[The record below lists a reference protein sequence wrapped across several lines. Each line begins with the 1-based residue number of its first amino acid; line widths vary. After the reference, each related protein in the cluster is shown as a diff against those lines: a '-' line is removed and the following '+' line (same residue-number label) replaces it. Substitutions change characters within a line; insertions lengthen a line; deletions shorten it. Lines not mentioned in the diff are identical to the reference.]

1 MKALAGYFSLW
12 LKKNTFLLWALA
24 VIHLIFFLLALRNG
38 NIAFSVDSTEY
49 LNQAENIREHASWYA
64 GSSSTPHDDFLE
76 SRRPPL
82 YGFFIFLVHIVSSN
96 NFFLLALQ
104 NLMSIAVLILTAFMF
119 WLLTGKRIANQW
131 LVILPLLLF
140 PTQFVYANMIMAD
153 VLFQFL
159 IISGFLFFIQSVRR
173 PDSFLYFCIFISLA
187 ILTKPVFYAFCLI
200 VPVIAL
206 LFYTKGI
213 YKLSNVY
220 ISLIPLLTVATISTI
235 NYSKTGYFHYS
246 SVNEKFISEYG
257 AYLAVGD
264 KGDISAQQKIDSLL
278 SEANK
283 QPDFKSYCKYIN
295 KESLFLIKEN
305 KARFVMMQLKGMAN
319 FFIDHGRFDLM
330 AFFVNPDYVQT
341 EGWKQK
347 YEEQGW
353 QGVFSYLKTFNP
365 FLLLFLI
372 LASVFNLIMVVV
384 LVRFLFAHKI
394 AILFRLL
401 LLLFVIYM
409 VVFTG
414 VVGCSRYRMAI
425 FPIIWMAFMWF
436 LTERKSVHHKT
447 VV

>member
-1 MKALAGYFSLW
+1 
-12 LKKNTFLLWALA
+12 
-24 VIHLIFFLLALRNG
+24 
-38 NIAFSVDSTEY
+38 
-49 LNQAENIREHASWYA
+49 
-64 GSSSTPHDDFLE
+64 
-76 SRRPPL
+76 
-82 YGFFIFLVHIVSSN
+82 
-96 NFFLLALQ
+96 
-104 NLMSIAVLILTAFMF
+104 
-119 WLLTGKRIANQW
+119 
-131 LVILPLLLF
+131 
-140 PTQFVYANMIMAD
+140 
-153 VLFQFL
+153 
-159 IISGFLFFIQSVRR
+159 
-173 PDSFLYFCIFISLA
+173 
-187 ILTKPVFYAFCLI
+187 
-200 VPVIAL
+200 
-206 LFYTKGI
+206 
-213 YKLSNVY
+213 
-220 ISLIPLLTVATISTI
+220 
-235 NYSKTGYFHYS
+235 
-246 SVNEKFISEYG
+246 
-257 AYLAVGD
+257 VGD

-372 LASVFNLIMVVV
+372 LASIFNIIMVVI
-384 LVRFLFAHKI
+384 LVRFLFSHKI

-401 LLLFVIYM
+401 LLMFVIYM

-436 LTERKSVHHKT
+436 LAERKSVHHKT